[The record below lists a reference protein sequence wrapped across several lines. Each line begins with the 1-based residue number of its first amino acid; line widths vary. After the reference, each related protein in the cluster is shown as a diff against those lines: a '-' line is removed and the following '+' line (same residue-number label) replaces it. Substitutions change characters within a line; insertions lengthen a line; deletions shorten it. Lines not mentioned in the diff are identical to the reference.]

1 MLRVGLSGG
10 IGSGK
15 STVAGRLAEHGAVVI
30 DSDRL
35 AREVVEPGTE
45 ALRDIQEAFGPT
57 VLNEDGSLNRAALAE
72 RVFNSGDDRDRQTL
86 NAITHPRIAARTAE
100 LLAAAPED
108 AIIVHDV
115 PLLVENGLAP
125 AYHLVIIVHAD
136 PEERVRRL
144 VGRGLDEQDA
154 RNRMAK
160 QATDEQRRAVAD
172 VWLDNSSTPDL
183 VLAEVDALWAD
194 RLVPYEANVRMRRYA
209 GGPPK
214 VVPYDDTWPLQ
225 AERIAKRISLAAG
238 GRHVEHIGSTAIP
251 GLAAKDVLDFQLGVR
266 SMDEADELADAL
278 AQAGF
283 PPLGRGEDTV
293 RFGDPA
299 GWVKRL
305 HAGCDPKRRVN
316 LHVRVQDGPAWTWAV
331 RFRDWLRVDE
341 VARRD
346 YEAVKLDLSSQHSRD
361 SEGFAYGDAKEPFMA
376 AAAKR
381 MEAFYQDNQPYS
393 DGQTS

>member
-35 AREVVEPGTE
+35 AREVVEPGSE
-45 ALRDIQEAFGPT
+45 ALRDIEEAFGAS
-57 VLNEDGSLNRAALAE
+57 VLDADGSLNRAALAE
-72 RVFNSGDDRDRQTL
+72 RVFGSGDDSDRQTL
-86 NAITHPRIAARTAE
+86 NGIMHPRIAARTAE
-100 LLAAAPED
+100 LIAAAPED

-125 AYHLVIIVHAD
+125 AYHLVVIVHAD
-136 PEERVRRL
+136 PEERVKRL

-172 VWLDNSSTPDL
+172 VWLDNSGTPDQ
-183 VLAEVDALWAD
+183 VLLAVDELWAD
-194 RLVPYEANVRMRRYA
+194 RLVPYEANVRLRRYA
-209 GGPPK
+209 SGPPK
-214 VVPYDDTWPLQ
+214 VVPYDETWPLQ
-225 AERIAKRISLAAG
+225 AERVAKRISLAAG

-251 GLAAKDVLDFQLGVR
+251 GLAAKDVLDFQLGVK
-266 SMDEADELADAL
+266 SMEEADALAEAL

-283 PPLGRGEDTV
+283 PALGHGEDTV

-305 HAGCDPKRRVN
+305 HAGTDPKRRVN
-316 LHVRVQDGPAWTWAV
+316 LHVRVENGPAWTWAV

-341 VARRD
+341 AARRE
-346 YEAVKLDLSSQHSRD
+346 YEAVKLDLSARYSGDRD
-361 SEGFAYGDAKEPFMA
+361 GFAYGDAKEPFMESA
-376 AAAKR
+376 VER
-381 MEAFYQDNQPYS
+381 MDAFYR

>member
-35 AREVVEPGTE
+35 AREVVEPGSE
-45 ALRDIQEAFGPT
+45 ALRDIEAAFGSS
-57 VLNEDGSLNRAALAE
+57 VLNADGSLNRAALAE
-72 RVFNSGDDRDRQTL
+72 RVFGSGDDRDRQTL

-100 LLAAAPED
+100 LIAAAPED

-125 AYHLVIIVHAD
+125 AYHLVVIVDAD
-136 PEERVRRL
+136 VEQRVKRL

-160 QATDEQRRAVAD
+160 QATEEQRRAVAD
-172 VWLDNSSTPDL
+172 VWLDNSGTPDL

-194 RLVPYEANVRMRRYA
+194 RLVPYEANVRLRRYA

-214 VVPYDDTWPLQ
+214 VVPYDETWPLQ

-238 GRHVEHIGSTAIP
+238 GRHVEHIGSTSIP
-251 GLAAKDVLDFQLGVR
+251 GLAAKDVLDFQLGVT
-266 SMDEADELADAL
+266 SMEEAESLADAL
-278 AQAGF
+278 AEAGF
-283 PPLGRGEDTV
+283 PSLGYGEDAV

-299 GWVKRL
+299 LWGKRL

-316 LHVRVQDGPAWTWAV
+316 LHVRVQDGPAWTWAI
-331 RFRDWLRVDE
+331 RFRDWLRVDAA
-341 VARRD
+341 AREE
-346 YEAVKLDLSSQHSRD
+346 YEALKLELSARFTGD
-361 SEGFAYGDAKEPFMA
+361 TDGFAYGDAKEPFMEA
-376 AAAKR
+376 AVER
-381 MEAFYQDNQPYS
+381 MNAFYSSYK